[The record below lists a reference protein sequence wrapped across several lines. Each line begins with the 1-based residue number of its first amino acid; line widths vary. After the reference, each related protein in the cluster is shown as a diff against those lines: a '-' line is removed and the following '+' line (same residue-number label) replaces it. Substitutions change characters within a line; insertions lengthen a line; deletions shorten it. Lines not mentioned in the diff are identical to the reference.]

1 MVGWT
6 RRRRPSPIGVD
17 LGSRSIKLLQFDA
30 ERERIREAVRW
41 ELPGSGPGEPADRT
55 AQLVQA
61 LRQAREGR
69 NFRGRD
75 AVFCLGSSD
84 LVVQNIR
91 VPQATGDELS
101 ATVRAEAA
109 TRLPFDVSQT
119 ELRFIEADT
128 VRQGDSLRRE
138 VILMAGQRTAIDHL
152 AQIGLDAGLM
162 PVAIDVEPM
171 AMLRCYAR
179 QYRRD
184 TDQQMRAM
192 FVNLGAA
199 STIVVIS
206 RGGDPMFIKNVDF
219 GGRLLDEAVARHL
232 KMKLSDAASLR
243 RHNGD
248 RRADQRDPEVSRS
261 VMESIRPL
269 LDRLASEL
277 AMCIRYHSVTFRG
290 QPLARVVLSGG
301 EASANLAEWLQP
313 RLEVP
318 CEPGNPLRIFE
329 KPALP
334 GRIGQWDVAAGLAL
348 RETNA

>member
-1 MVGWT
+1 MVGWIK
-6 RRRRPSPIGVD
+6 RRRPSPIGVD

-30 ERERIREAVRW
+30 ERARIREAVRW
-41 ELPGSGPGEPADRT
+41 ELPAGEPGDRADHV
-55 AQLVQA
+55 AAA

-75 AVFCLGSSD
+75 AVLCLGSSD
-84 LVVQNIR
+84 LFVQNIR
-91 VPQATGDELS
+91 VPQAAGDELRE
-101 ATVRAEAA
+101 TVRAEAA
-109 TRLPFDVSQT
+109 ARLPFDTRQT

-128 VRQGDSLRRE
+128 VRQGDAFRRE
-138 VILMAGQRTAIDHL
+138 VILMAGQRAAIENLVDV
-152 AQIGLDAGLM
+152 AVEAGLV
-162 PVAIDVEPM
+162 PLAIDVEPA

-192 FVNLGAA
+192 FVNLGA
-199 STIVVIS
+199 SNTTVVIS
-206 RGGDPMFIKNVDF
+206 RGSDPMFIKHVDF

-232 KMKLSDAASLR
+232 KMKLADAVSLR

-248 RRADQRDPEVSRS
+248 RRADQRDPEVARS

-269 LDRLASEL
+269 MERLAGEL

-301 EASANLAEWLQP
+301 EASASLAEWLQK
-313 RLEVP
+313 RLDTTCEV
-318 CEPGNPLRIFE
+318 GNPLRTFE
-329 KPALP
+329 KSALP
-334 GRIGQWDVAAGLAL
+334 GRVGQWDVAAGLAL
-348 RETNA
+348 REAAP